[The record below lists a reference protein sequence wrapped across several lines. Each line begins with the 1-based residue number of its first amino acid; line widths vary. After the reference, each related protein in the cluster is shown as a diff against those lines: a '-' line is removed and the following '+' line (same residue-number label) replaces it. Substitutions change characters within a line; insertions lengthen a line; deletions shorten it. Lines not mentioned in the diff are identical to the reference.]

1 MDHEMTVRM
10 LSLDRQGY
18 PDSYIIEPG
27 NSNAHF
33 SSSGYNIDSEIAGDD
48 GDESGNSSSNRPL
61 FNQSQ
66 QQYIRPD
73 MHLPPLRVMY
83 SQGQNQSNNNSGNNN
98 NNNHLQ
104 QHNPGQPLLKM
115 QLSPPRTT
123 HGVMNNNYTSHNN
136 HNIQINSHNNNIP
149 SGNSMN
155 INLLTPIGS
164 LDRDR
169 DRDIGR

>member
-1 MDHEMTVRM
+1 MTVRM
-10 LSLDRQGY
+10 LSLDRQGF

-27 NSNAHF
+27 NNNTHF

-48 GDESGNSSSNRPL
+48 GDESGSSSNRHP

-83 SQGQNQSNNNSGNNN
+83 SQGQHQSNNNSS
-98 NNNHLQ
+98 NNNHLPL
-104 QHNPGQPLLKM
+104 HNQVQPLLKM
-115 QLSPPRTT
+115 QLSPPRAT
-123 HGVMNNNYTSHNN
+123 HTVINNNYTSHTN
-136 HNIQINSHNNNIP
+136 HNIHTNNSNNIT
-149 SGNSMN
+149 SGKNMN
-155 INLLTPIGS
+155 LNLSTPMGS

-169 DRDIGR
+169 DHDIGT